1 MDFVEMVL
9 DHIACS
15 HAALDKAHEFMQKQA
30 SVEKQIEELIPE
42 VVEALVKHERIDPSQ
57 REKAAALL
65 RDPVQALKILIKAAD
80 VNQTIRPKSM
90 GVPHRNGANRS
101 TVSDY
106 RDFHAREESEAY
118 RIFKEKLLGGV

>member
-15 HAALDKAHEFMQKQA
+15 HAALDKAHDFMQKQA
-30 SVEKQIEELIPE
+30 AVSQQVEELIPE
-42 VVEALVKHERIDPSQ
+42 VVEALIKHERIDPSQ

-65 RDPVQALKILIKAAD
+65 RDPVQALKILIKTAD

-90 GVPHRNGANRS
+90 GAPHHSPTTRS
-101 TVSDY
+101 ATSSY
-106 RDFHAREESEAY
+106 RDFHTREESEAY